1 MADDTIQP
9 TLLPEVP
16 AQFVAEELPLDQLPP
31 DEAIF
36 GGAPA
41 AALVASIRRDGV
53 LQPVLLIRAY
63 GDGYWIAEGRRRI
76 KAARAAGRT
85 TIPAWIADGDRAFA
99 AVLGLVT
106 HGTRRD
112 NPAAEVDA
120 IQRLLTLGADERTIA
135 RETGLRLATIRQRL
149 RLLALDETLREA
161 LRRGK
166 LAVGTAEHA
175 AKLPAAAQR
184 RLASRLDAGERL
196 TETLVADERCAQRAA
211 SAIALPLALLTATP
225 GADALAPTARVD
237 PARLLALVVEA
248 LRLRLGDDVA
258 LEERSGAAQLRFP
271 DGAAYTVTVRAGV
284 LAGDLVA

>member
-1 MADDTIQP
+1 MAEDTIQP

-41 AALVASIRRDGV
+41 AALIASIRRDGV

-184 RLASRLDAGERL
+184 RLASRLEAGERL
-196 TETLVADERCAQRAA
+196 TEALVADERRAQRTDGAL
-211 SAIALPLALLTATP
+211 ALPLALLTATP

-237 PARLLALVVEA
+237 SARLLALVVEA
-248 LRLRLGDDVA
+248 LRLRLGDDVT
-258 LEERSGAAQLRFP
+258 LEERAGAVQLRFP
-271 DGAAYTVTVRAGV
+271 DGTAYTMTVRAGV

>member
-16 AQFVAEELPLDQLPP
+16 AQFVAEELPLDRLPP

-41 AALVASIRRDGV
+41 AALVSSIRRDGV

-112 NPAAEVDA
+112 NPAAELDA

-196 TETLVADERCAQRAA
+196 TEALVADERCAQRAA
-211 SAIALPLALLTATP
+211 GAIALPLALLTATP
-225 GADALAPTARVD
+225 GADALASADRVD
-237 PARLLALVVEA
+237 SARLLALVVEA
-248 LRLRLGDDVA
+248 LRLRLGDDVT
-258 LEERSGAAQLRFP
+258 LEERSGAAHLCFP
-271 DGAAYTVTVRAGV
+271 DGAAFTVTVRAGF
-284 LAGDLVA
+284 LASDLVA

>member
-112 NPAAEVDA
+112 NPAAELDA

-211 SAIALPLALLTATP
+211 GAIALPLALLTATP
-225 GADALAPTARVD
+225 GADELAPTARVD
-237 PARLLALVVEA
+237 SARLLALVIEA
-248 LRLRLGDDVA
+248 LRLRLGDDVT
-258 LEERSGAAQLRFP
+258 LEERPGAVQLRFP
-271 DGAAYTVTVRAGV
+271 DGAAYTVAVRAGF
-284 LAGDLVA
+284 LTGDLVA